1 MPTRQIAIAARENRW
16 AHNGLVSALSA
27 LMPEPTR
34 WSRDVTRLAQRGRD
48 EVAANFARPT

>member
-1 MPTRQIAIAARENRW
+1 
-16 AHNGLVSALSA
+16 
-27 LMPEPTR
+27 MPEPTR